1 MEINLLGHKIEFA
14 LCKQH
19 SSNMFLSLEVT
30 FTSNRMLVAASN
42 MYVVLFSGLPDR
54 GHSLEVRPLV
64 VEEKCTSSC

>member
-1 MEINLLGHKIEFA
+1 
-14 LCKQH
+14 
-19 SSNMFLSLEVT
+19 MFLSLEVN